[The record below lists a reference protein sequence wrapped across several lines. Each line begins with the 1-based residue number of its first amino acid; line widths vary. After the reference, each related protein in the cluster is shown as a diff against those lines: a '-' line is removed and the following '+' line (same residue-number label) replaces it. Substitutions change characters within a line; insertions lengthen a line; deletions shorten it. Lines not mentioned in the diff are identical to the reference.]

1 MREKGIKLT
10 AALTPVR
17 TRDDLVFDDALRPRT
32 FDEFIGQ
39 ESIKANLGIF
49 IEAAKKRDEHLD
61 HVLLYGPPGLGKTS
75 LAYLIAKELGVG
87 IKPTAGPVIERTGD
101 LSAILS
107 ELQAKELLFI
117 DEIHRLP
124 PSVEEILY
132 SAMEDFSLDIVI
144 GQGPSARSHKLSLK
158 KFTLVGATTRAGKLT
173 APLRGRFGIIHR
185 LDYYKDED
193 IRKVLMRSAS
203 LMKIMLE
210 EDGAGQIASRSR
222 GTPRVANRLL
232 RRVRDFV
239 QVKGRGVITARRG
252 AGGARPDGSRL
263 GRPRRRGPQD
273 PDHDHRELRRRTG
286 RDRHHRRGHRR
297 GQGHH
302 RVHLRALPDADRL
315 PRADHARPEADAP
328 GLRPSRLRPGR
339 AEGTARRSLPPEE
352 ALHGLSAARAHVS
365 EFRFRPPS
373 RAHRPASPPRRDDSR
388 MMVVDRKAGTFVHAR
403 FSDLPGIHRDGRSP
417 RPERHQGHPGE
428 DLGEDGA
435 RRRSN
440 SCS

>member
-17 TRDDLVFDDALRPRT
+17 TRDDQVFDDALRPRT

-39 ESIKANLGIF
+39 ESIKANLAIF

-107 ELQAKELLFI
+107 GLQAKELLFI

-210 EDGAGQIASRSR
+210 EDGAGQIAARSR

-239 QVKGRGVITARRG
+239 QVKGHGVITAG
-252 AGGARPDGSRL
+252 
-263 GRPRRRGPQD
+263 
-273 PDHDHRELRRRTG
+273 E
-286 RDRHHRRGHRR
+286 
-297 GQGHH
+297 
-302 RVHLRALPDADRL
+302 
-315 PRADHARPEADAP
+315 
-328 GLRPSRLRPGR
+328 
-339 AEGTARRSLPPEE
+339 
-352 ALHGLSAARAHVS
+352 ARAALDRMEVD
-365 EFRFRPPS
+365 
-373 RAHRPASPPRRDDSR
+373 AVGLDD
-388 MMVVDRKAGTFVHAR
+388 VDRKILTTIIENFGGGPVGIGTIAAAIDEDKDTIESIYEPFLMRIGFLERTTRGRMLTPRAYAHLGYDPDAAKGRRAAPAR
-403 FSDLPGIHRDGRSP
+403 QKKLFTD
-417 RPERHQGHPGE
+417 
-428 DLGEDGA
+428 
-435 RRRSN
+435 
-440 SCS
+440 